1 MKMLPIARPIIST
14 EEILAVTSVLE
25 SGILAQGKKMEE
37 FEQAFAEFIGTK
49 YAVAVSSGTA
59 ALHIALLAH
68 GIGPGDEVIT
78 TPFSFVATA
87 NSILLCGAKPVF
99 ADIEEDFF
107 AIDPESIRE
116 KISKRTKAIM
126 PVHLYGHPAD
136 MKSIAELAQEH
147 GLIIVE
153 DACQAH
159 GATFNGQ
166 KVGSFGAGCFSFYPT
181 KNMTTGEGGM
191 ITTNRE
197 DIARRSRM
205 IRNHGSSQRY
215 SCEILGSNMRM
226 NELSAALG
234 LVQLHKLLAHNQK
247 RQDNAAY
254 LSQKLCGILGIELP
268 KVRQGCQHVFHQ
280 YTIRITEES
289 PISRDELAGILKEGG
304 IESGIYYPIPI
315 HKQPLYRKLG
325 YNDILT
331 VSEKMTRQVISL
343 PIYPGVTKKDLDCIS
358 EVIKE
363 VFQ

>member
-1 MKMLPIARPIIST
+1 MIPIAHPSIGD
-14 EEILAVTSVLE
+14 EEIQAVIRTLE
-25 SGILAQGKKMEE
+25 SGILAQGKRVEE
-37 FEQAFAEFIGTK
+37 FEQSFAEFTGTK

-68 GIGPGDEVIT
+68 GIGPGGEVIT

-107 AIDPESIRE
+107 TIDPESIRG
-116 KISKRTKAIM
+116 KIGDRTKAIM

-136 MKSIAELAQEH
+136 MKSIAELAQEY
-147 GLIIVE
+147 GLIIIE

-159 GATFNGQ
+159 GAAFNNQ
-166 KVGSFGAGCFSFYPT
+166 KVGSFGTGCFSFYPT

-191 ITTNRE
+191 ITTDSE
-197 DIARRSRM
+197 DIAKRARM

-215 SCEILGSNMRM
+215 FCEILGSNMRM

-234 LVQLHKLLAHNQK
+234 LVQLGKLPAHNRK
-247 RQDNAAY
+247 RQENAAY
-254 LSQKLCGILGIELP
+254 LSQKLCGIRGIELP
-268 KVRQGCQHVFHQ
+268 RVRQGCQHVFHQ

-289 PISRDELAGILKEGG
+289 AINRDELVAILKEKEIGY
-304 IESGIYYPIPI
+304 GIYYPLPI
-315 HKQPLYRKLG
+315 HKQPLYCKLG
-325 YNDILT
+325 YDDILP
-331 VSEKMTRQVISL
+331 VSGKMARQVISL

-358 EVIKE
+358 EAIKE
-363 VFQ
+363 VF